1 LTETISGIPATVQ
14 VGGDPDSP
22 TPLLL
27 LPDAERDAVLATNLS
42 PGTVVFADA
51 TESITRQ
58 FPIRAGE
65 TVVLPFRAG
74 QVYAYAAAT
83 TSAGEDL
90 NGADLEVRPVTLDS
104 ALERGLA
111 MSNATLTSTILSRLG
126 TTSAASPSYA
136 FDLQIVPGTDY
147 TVALT
152 NAFRV
157 SFAQFDVAGMT
168 LEARKSGTTSVLG
181 WLSLSLDDAGVAG
194 RQTLVIEAEDAP
206 VGVYLVDVVAVSGS
220 VDRATLR
227 GRIRVS

>member
-1 LTETISGIPATVQ
+1 LTETITGTPATVQ
-14 VGGDPDSP
+14 VGGDPDNP

-27 LPDAERDAVLATNLS
+27 LPEAVRDAVLVTNLT
-42 PGTVVFADA
+42 PGTVIFADA

-65 TVVLPFRAG
+65 TVVLPFREG

-83 TSAGEDL
+83 TADGEALD
-90 NGADLEVRPVTLDS
+90 GADLEVRPVTLDS

-111 MSNATLTSTILSRLG
+111 MSNATLTSTILSRVG
-126 TTSAASPSYA
+126 AASAASPGYA
-136 FDLQIVPGTDY
+136 FDIILVPGTDY
-147 TVALT
+147 TVAIG

-157 SFAQFDVAGMT
+157 PFAQFDVSGMT
-168 LEARKSGTTSVLG
+168 LEPRKAGTTTVLE
-181 WLSLSLDDAGVAG
+181 WLTLSLEDAGVAG